1 MDIEIELLRRI
12 AEDGITEALK
22 YRAPV
27 WAPESTLSA
36 VEREVW
42 GSMTIWE
49 LDESLLSYSV
59 QTRNRL

>member
-12 AEDGITEALK
+12 AEAGIAEALK

-27 WAPESTLSA
+27 WAPESTLRA

-42 GSMTIWE
+42 GSMTIWQI
-49 LDESLLSYSV
+49 DASLEHYTVNGLW
-59 QTRNRL
+59 RI